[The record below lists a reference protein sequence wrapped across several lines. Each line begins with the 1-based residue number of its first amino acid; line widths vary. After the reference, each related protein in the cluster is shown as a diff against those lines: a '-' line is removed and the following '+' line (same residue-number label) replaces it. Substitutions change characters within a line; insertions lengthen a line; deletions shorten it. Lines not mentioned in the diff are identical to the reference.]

1 MTSAYY
7 FAAHFNMPI
16 ARTNEPTLM
25 STTTLN
31 NPSPLDKGAIPSERP
46 HPSQQ
51 PRNRFSRSDQT
62 DSLFFRLPAELRNQ
76 IYEELLCAG
85 TPSSKALATDPI
97 NAVAGKS
104 TPVYPAILSTCKRI
118 HEEAQDL
125 PYTTHIF
132 NAHASILTS
141 LPHLISPAKPVL
153 NTTHISKIRRW
164 KLNLRLDTD
173 PRFSAKSVTAAFTGA
188 EYLEIHVWQSMF
200 NGCDAS
206 VLRLF
211 WGIRGVGVA
220 RITGCADE
228 ALARW
233 LEERMMRPWSAKED
247 EGCMCEEVFCGK
259 CGKKVSGGEMEWF
272 VRSERDA
279 WTFGNR

>member
-1 MTSAYY
+1 
-7 FAAHFNMPI
+7 MPI

-200 NGCDAS
+200 NG
-206 VLRLF
+206 
-211 WGIRGVGVA
+211 
-220 RITGCADE
+220 
-228 ALARW
+228 
-233 LEERMMRPWSAKED
+233 
-247 EGCMCEEVFCGK
+247 
-259 CGKKVSGGEMEWF
+259 
-272 VRSERDA
+272 
-279 WTFGNR
+279 